1 MSYLQYQGGKLAIQ
15 VKRKK
20 EKNKVQGNFQLAL
33 GVLSKSST
41 HTTYIAINI
50 FMYIILVLYKTEEL
64 QFCRSSLVILV
75 CCPRVAAL
83 MLIVRRKNL
92 SPTASPSVFSY
103 PLSKSSGTA
112 ANKKVTGTYI
122 YTCIYILYVYTN
134 NLQRACRKSIY
145 TVEYL
150 DDMGAVSFVLFI
162 SFYFIFVNQ

>member
-50 FMYIILVLYKTEEL
+50 FMYNYIILVLYKTEEL

-103 PLSKSSGTA
+103 PLGKSSRTA

-122 YTCIYILYVYTN
+122 LVYTYYMYIQITFSGRVENQYILQNILMTWE
-134 NLQRACRKSIY
+134 Q
-145 TVEYL
+145 
-150 DDMGAVSFVLFI
+150 
-162 SFYFIFVNQ
+162 